1 MLDESPSLTR
11 DRLLVLVEQILVKSA
26 VTRPVSVDQ
35 PLTAAGLSSIDMVQL
50 MLAIEADFEITI
62 PAAEITPEQF
72 RSIAT
77 IAALIDKLRRA

>member
-1 MLDESPSLTR
+1 MLDERPSLTR

-50 MLAIEADFEITI
+50 MFAIEADFEITI

-77 IAALIDKLRRA
+77 IAAVIDKLRQA

>member
-26 VTRPVSVDQ
+26 VNRPVSVDQ

>member
-77 IAALIDKLRRA
+77 IAALIDKLRQA

>member
-35 PLTAAGLSSIDMVQL
+35 PLNAAGLSSIDMVQL
-50 MLAIEADFEITI
+50 MLTIEADFEITI

>member
-35 PLTAAGLSSIDMVQL
+35 PLSAAGLSSIDMVQL

-77 IAALIDKLRRA
+77 IAALIDKLRRT

>member
-35 PLTAAGLSSIDMVQL
+35 PLPAAGLSSIDMVQL

-77 IAALIDKLRRA
+77 VAALIDKLRRA